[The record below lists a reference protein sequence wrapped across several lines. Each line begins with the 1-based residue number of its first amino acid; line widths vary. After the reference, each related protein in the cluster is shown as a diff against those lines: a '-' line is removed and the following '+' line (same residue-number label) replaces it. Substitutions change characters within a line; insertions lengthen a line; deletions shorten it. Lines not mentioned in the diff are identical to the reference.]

1 MYNNKRLA
9 LSIFWIVLGV
19 VLLGLSVAEVIDS
32 TYYGGMGGGFIA
44 VGILQVMRNLKYRR
58 DPEYR
63 EKIDV
68 EVSDE
73 RNKYLRMQSWSWAGY
88 IMVIGLAISS
98 VIAMILKQEQV
109 QLTLMYTMCAIL
121 MVYTISY
128 YILSRKY

>member
-19 VLLGLSVAEVIDS
+19 VLLGLSVAEVIES

-98 VIAMILKQEQV
+98 VIAMILGQEQV
-109 QLTLMYTMCAIL
+109 QLTLMYSMCALL

>member
-9 LSIFWIVLGV
+9 LSIFWIALGV

-88 IMVIGLAISS
+88 IMVIGLAISG
-98 VIAMILKQEQV
+98 VIAMILGQEQV
-109 QLTLMYTMCAIL
+109 QLTLMYSMCALL

>member
-19 VLLGLSVAEVIDS
+19 VLLGLSVTEVIDS

-98 VIAMILKQEQV
+98 VIAMILKQERV
-109 QLTLMYTMCAIL
+109 QLTLMYSMCALL

>member
-58 DPEYR
+58 NPEYR

-98 VIAMILKQEQV
+98 VIAMILGQEQV
-109 QLTLMYTMCAIL
+109 QLTLMYSMCALL